1 VWTAIDPLLG
11 FVFGAALAALAALP
25 LLIRL
30 RKRLDASV
38 AIGCQYADDAERA
51 RAMVGAVPDGVMV
64 FDRASGQETCSRRLK
79 RLVGFEASA
88 EVRFANVLARFAG
101 DGAKALGAAVAAL
114 RRDGTPFA
122 LTVPLNER
130 HVQAVGTRAHD
141 SRGQAI
147 ADVLWLREVAAP
159 APAAATIDPAPG
171 ELLDHDVVG
180 RDVLEL
186 LPIAVAIFDA
196 VARLQF
202 FNAAYAALWRLDPT
216 WLAGEPLFGDVL
228 EQQRARR
235 RLPEVPDFRAYKKA
249 QLAIF
254 ADGPP
259 VEPALMHLPDG
270 TTLRVRVRHHAGGG
284 LIFVYEDVSD
294 RLELE
299 RSLKTVAAVQ
309 GTTLDR
315 LHEGVAVFG
324 SDGRLKLWNPVW
336 ARLWSLSPEQ
346 LSEAFHVV
354 QFIDAMRP
362 FLSDI
367 ADWNVHRERVAG
379 TLMSRAARTGRLI
392 RNDGTVLDYAN
403 VPLPDGAMLLSYL
416 DVTDSV
422 RVETALRERAEAFEE
437 ASRLKSQFIAN
448 VSYEIRTP
456 LNAIIGFAEMLN
468 GGYFGELNRRQREY
482 SQGIFD
488 SARGLMTVV
497 GDILDLASIEAGAL
511 ELERDAVDVH
521 AMLVS
526 VFSLIRERARR
537 KDLHLEF
544 DCSPDIG
551 WINGDEARLKQ
562 VLFHLLSNA
571 VAFTPA
577 RGGIRLSAGRDDDSL
592 VLAVADTGIGIPL
605 ADQER
610 VLRPF
615 ERGPRS
621 LRPDAGKNGGA
632 GLGLTLVKKFVEL
645 HGGTMT
651 LKSVPNRGTTVTCRL
666 PAGGAGPRDAFQP

>member
-1 VWTAIDPLLG
+1 MWTAIDPLLG
-11 FVFGAALAALAALP
+11 FVFGAALAALVVLP
-25 LLIRL
+25 LLFRL
-30 RKRLDASV
+30 RRRLDASV
-38 AIGCQYADDAERA
+38 SIGRQYADDAERA

-79 RLVGFEASA
+79 RLVGFEAGA
-88 EVRFANVLARFAG
+88 EVRFADVLARFAG
-101 DGAKALGAAVAAL
+101 DAAKALDAAVAAL
-114 RRDGTPFA
+114 RQDGTPFA

-130 HVQAVGTRAHD
+130 RVQAVGTRAHD
-141 SRGQAI
+141 GRGQAI
-147 ADVLWLREVAAP
+147 ADVLWLREIDVPASVADAP
-159 APAAATIDPAPG
+159 APPEAPLG
-171 ELLDHDVVG
+171 RDETG
-180 RDVLEL
+180 RDVLEF
-186 LPIAVAIFDA
+186 LPVAVAIFDA
-196 VARLQF
+196 ATRLRF
-202 FNAAYAALWRLDPT
+202 FNAAYAALWRLDPA

-235 RLPEVPDFRAYKKA
+235 RLPEVPDFRAYKKD
-249 QLAIF
+249 QLAAF
-254 ADGPP
+254 TDGPP
-259 VEPALMHLPDG
+259 AEPVLMHLPDG
-270 TTLRVRVRHHAGGG
+270 ATLRVRIRRHAEGG

-299 RSLKTVAAVQ
+299 RSLKTVVAVQ
-309 GTTLDR
+309 STTLDR

-336 ARLWSLSPEQ
+336 ARLWGLSPER
-346 LSEAFHVV
+346 LSGDFHVV

-362 FLSDI
+362 FMSDV
-367 ADWNVHRERVAG
+367 ADWNAHRERVAG
-379 TLMSRAARTGRLI
+379 ILMSRAARTGRLT
-392 RNDGTVLDYAN
+392 RGDGTVLDYAN

-422 RVETALRERAEAFEE
+422 RVEAALRERAEAFEE

-448 VSYEIRTP
+448 VSFEIRTP
-456 LNAIIGFAEMLN
+456 LNAILGFAEMLN

-488 SARGLMTVV
+488 SARGLMIVV

-511 ELERDAVDVH
+511 ELRRDAIDVH
-521 AMLVS
+521 AMLGS
-526 VFSLIRERARR
+526 VFALIRERARR

-544 DCSPDIG
+544 DCPPDIG

-577 RGGIRLSAGRDDDSL
+577 RGGIRLSAGRDGDAL

-610 VLRPF
+610 VLKPF

-621 LRPDAGKNGGA
+621 MRPDAGRDGGA
-632 GLGLTLVKKFVEL
+632 GLGLTLVKKFIEL

-651 LKSVPNRGTTVTCRL
+651 LKSIPNRGTTVTCRL

>member
-11 FVFGAALAALAALP
+11 FVFGAALAALVVLP
-25 LLIRL
+25 LLLRL
-30 RKRLDASV
+30 RRRLDSSV

-79 RLVGFEASA
+79 RLVGFEASV
-88 EVRFANVLARFAG
+88 EVRFADVLDRFAG
-101 DGAKALGAAVAAL
+101 DGAKALDAAVAAL

-130 HVQAVGTRAHD
+130 RVQAVGTRAHD
-141 SRGQAI
+141 GRGQAI
-147 ADVLWLREVAAP
+147 ADVLWLREIDAS
-159 APAAATIDPAPG
+159 APAAAPPDPPEAPLG
-171 ELLDHDVVG
+171 RDGVG
-180 RDVLEL
+180 REVLEL

-196 VARLQF
+196 AARLQF
-202 FNAAYAALWRLDPT
+202 FNAAYAALWRLDPA
-216 WLAGEPLFGDVL
+216 WLAGEPLFGDVI

-235 RLPEVPDFRAYKKA
+235 RLPEVPDFRAYKKD
-249 QLAIF
+249 QLAVF
-254 ADGPP
+254 TDGPP
-259 VEPALMHLPDG
+259 AEPALMHLPDG
-270 TTLRVRVRHHAGGG
+270 TTLRVRIRRHAGG

-336 ARLWSLSPEQ
+336 ARLWGLSPEQ

-362 FLSDI
+362 FLSDV
-367 ADWNVHRERVAG
+367 ADWNAHRERVAG
-379 TLMSRAARTGRLI
+379 ILMDRAARTGRLT
-392 RNDGTVLDYAN
+392 RGDGTVLDYAN

-422 RVETALRERAEAFEE
+422 RVEVALRERAEAFEE

-448 VSYEIRTP
+448 VSYEIRAP
-456 LNAIIGFAEMLN
+456 LTAIIGFAEMLN

-511 ELERDAVDVH
+511 ELQRDAVDVH

-526 VFSLIRERARR
+526 VFALIRERARR
-537 KDLHLEF
+537 KELHLEF
-544 DCSPDIG
+544 DCPPDVG

-577 RGGIRLSAGRDDDSL
+577 RGGIRLSAGRDDDAL

-610 VLRPF
+610 VLKPF

-621 LRPDAGKNGGA
+621 LRPDAGRDSGA

-645 HGGTMT
+645 HGGTLT
-651 LKSVPNRGTTVTCRL
+651 LKSIPNRGTTVTCRL
-666 PAGGAGPRDAFQP
+666 PAGGASPRDAFQP